1 MSGERSSVWRSNS
14 ARGGYIMPV
23 CSSTADSRFKCL
35 PARYRLDLMSES
47 ISRKEVVHVANL
59 ARLSLSS
66 EEELLY
72 TEQLGAILDHARDIM
87 ALKTEDLPP
96 TAHPLELKN
105 VFRPDVV
112 TPSVDREEVLSQAP
126 ASQDGKFLVPRILGE
141 AP

>member
-1 MSGERSSVWRSNS
+1 MTAISINIHFSVSSQIEYMGLRTTNLWFN
-14 ARGGYIMPV
+14 
-23 CSSTADSRFKCL
+23 DCL
-35 PARYRLDLMSES
+35 VRYRLDLMSES

-59 ARLSLSS
+59 ARLALTQ

-87 ALKTEDLPP
+87 ALQTEDLVP

-112 TPSVDREEVLSQAP
+112 VPSLEREEVLSQAP
-126 ASQDGKFLVPRILGE
+126 ASEDGKFLVPRILGE